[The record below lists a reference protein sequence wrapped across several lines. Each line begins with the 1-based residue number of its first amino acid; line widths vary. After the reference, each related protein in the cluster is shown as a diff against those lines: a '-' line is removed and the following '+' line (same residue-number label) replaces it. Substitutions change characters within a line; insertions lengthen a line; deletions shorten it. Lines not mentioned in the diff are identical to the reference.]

1 MREIGFVLLLPLLGT
16 ALGAAAVFLTGNIK
30 APGVTR
36 GLSGFAAGV
45 MTAASVWSLILPAL
59 EQSAH
64 LGRLSFFPAAA
75 GIWLGF
81 GFLEL
86 LGRAV
91 PSRTSLTAAAV
102 ALHNLP
108 EGMAVG
114 VAAAGYFSGSVSPAA
129 VFALSL
135 GIAIQN
141 LPEGAIISLPLS
153 AAGMSRS
160 RAFGRGIL
168 SGVIEPVG
176 AVLALALAALA
187 VPMLPW
193 LLSFSAGAMLYVA
206 AAELIPEMGSRAGT
220 AAFALGFT
228 LMMALDVALG

>member
-1 MREIGFVLLLPLLGT
+1 MREMGWILLLPLLGT
-16 ALGAAAVFLTGNIK
+16 ALGSAAVFLMGNIRT
-30 APGVTR
+30 PEVTR
-36 GLSGFAAGV
+36 LLSGFAAGV

-59 EQSAH
+59 EQSEH
-64 LGRLSFFPAAA
+64 MGWLSFGPVAA

-81 GFLEL
+81 GFVEL
-86 LGRAV
+86 LGKAIPHRA
-91 PSRTSLTAAAV
+91 SLTAAAV

-114 VAAAGYFSGSVSPAA
+114 VAAAGYFSGSVSLAA

-141 LPEGAIISLPLS
+141 LPEGAIISLPLN
-153 AAGMSRS
+153 AAGMRRS
-160 RAFGRGIL
+160 RAFGRGVL

-176 AVLALALAALA
+176 AVLTLAIAALA
-187 VPMLPW
+187 VPVLPW
-193 LLSFSAGAMLYVA
+193 LLGFSAGAMLYVA
-206 AAELIPEMGSRAGT
+206 AAELIPEMESRAGT

>member
-1 MREIGFVLLLPLLGT
+1 MREMGFILLLPLLGT
-16 ALGAAAVFLTGNIK
+16 ALGAAAVFLMGNIQ

-59 EQSAH
+59 EQTEH
-64 LGRLSFFPAAA
+64 LGWLSFVPAVV

-81 GFLEL
+81 GFVVL
-86 LGRAV
+86 LGKAIPHRV
-91 PSRTSLTAAAV
+91 SLTAAAV

-114 VAAAGYFSGSVSPAA
+114 VAAAGYFSGSVSLAA

-141 LPEGAIISLPLS
+141 LPEGGIISLPLRS
-153 AAGMSRS
+153 EGMSRG
-160 RAFGRGIL
+160 RAFGYGVL

-176 AVLALALAALA
+176 AAATLALAALA
-187 VPMLPW
+187 VPVLPW

-206 AAELIPEMGSRAGT
+206 AAELIPEMESRVGT